1 MEDLSRLTFGN
12 NVRRIREESGL
23 SQERLGAEARL
34 DRSYIGGIERGE
46 RNPSLSVIFN
56 IALALK
62 APPPIV

>member
-23 SQERLGAEARL
+23 SQEILGAEARL

-56 IALALK
+56 VALALK